1 MVFLLL
7 SFLVLLQLEQE
18 ILDFSEGLRV
28 VGIEP
33 YEKVALF
40 ADNSCRWLIA
50 DQGTYSLSL
59 IFPSTS
65 LLYSLLFYV

>member
-65 LLYSLLFYV
+65 MLYSLLFYV